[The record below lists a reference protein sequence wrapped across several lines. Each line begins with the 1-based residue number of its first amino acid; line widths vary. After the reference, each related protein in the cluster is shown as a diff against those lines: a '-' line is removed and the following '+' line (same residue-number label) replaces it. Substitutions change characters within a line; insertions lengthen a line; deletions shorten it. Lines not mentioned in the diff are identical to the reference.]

1 MNPLQYFDEE
11 YSSFEKSLNSIQSI
25 LFLSHDIYSKIQ
37 SIQKRM
43 RTVDKNNKL
52 SVEEVSQFLDDL
64 SVLSSLSSEILSSVQ
79 KIKSSIVFRSE
90 LDGF

>member
-25 LFLSHDIYSKIQ
+25 LLQSHDIYFKIQ
-37 SIQKRM
+37 TIQKRM

>member
-25 LFLSHDIYSKIQ
+25 LLQSHDIYSKIQ
-37 SIQKRM
+37 GIQKRM

>member
-1 MNPLQYFDEE
+1 
-11 YSSFEKSLNSIQSI
+11 
-25 LFLSHDIYSKIQ
+25 
-37 SIQKRM
+37 M